1 MIYTVT
7 LNPSVDYYI
16 RVDTIDL
23 GQINRFDTYQYS
35 AGGKGINCSKILDL
49 FSVPSKAVYFCG
61 GLTGQFIDQFLKK
74 YSFIEACPINNEEGA
89 TRINVK
95 VLGGQETAFNSGGPV
110 IGEKAKE
117 ELLKAIDELNEN
129 DYLMINGN
137 LPKNVDK
144 DYVKQICRKAS
155 DKKAK
160 VVLDVPNMTA
170 EDLKGLDIFLIKP
183 NIDEFRFML
192 NEAEISEENF
202 KDYLPL
208 LHECGVRNILLS
220 FGGRNA
226 YYDGEAGS
234 YAIRS
239 PKVTLYK
246 TVGAGDSMLAAYVGQ
261 LSLNKGIEEALR
273 YGGATG
279 TAMVMS
285 EDLPDRTLIEEVA
298 EKTEVRID
306 R

>member
-23 GQINRFDTYQYS
+23 GQINRFDAYQYS

-129 DYLMINGN
+129 D
-137 LPKNVDK
+137 
-144 DYVKQICRKAS
+144 
-155 DKKAK
+155 
-160 VVLDVPNMTA
+160 
-170 EDLKGLDIFLIKP
+170 
-183 NIDEFRFML
+183 
-192 NEAEISEENF
+192 
-202 KDYLPL
+202 
-208 LHECGVRNILLS
+208 
-220 FGGRNA
+220 
-226 YYDGEAGS
+226 
-234 YAIRS
+234 
-239 PKVTLYK
+239 
-246 TVGAGDSMLAAYVGQ
+246 
-261 LSLNKGIEEALR
+261 
-273 YGGATG
+273 
-279 TAMVMS
+279 
-285 EDLPDRTLIEEVA
+285 
-298 EKTEVRID
+298 
-306 R
+306 

>member
-23 GQINRFDTYQYS
+23 GQINRFDAYQYS

-49 FSVPSKAVYFCG
+49 FSVPSKAVYFSG

-117 ELLKAIDELNEN
+117 ELLKVIDELNEN

-144 DYVKQICRKAS
+144 EYVKQICHKAS
-155 DKKAK
+155 AKKAK
-160 VVLDVPNMTA
+160 VILDVPNLTA

-183 NIDEFRFML
+183 NIDEFRSLL
-192 NEAEISEENF
+192 NKEEINEENY

-220 FGGRNA
+220 LGGKGA
-226 YYDGEAGS
+226 YYEGELGS
-234 YAIRS
+234 YHIGS
-239 PKVTLYK
+239 PKITVYK
-246 TVGAGDSMLAAYVGQ
+246 TVGAGDSMLAAFVGQ
-261 LSLNKGIEEALR
+261 LSLNKSIEEALR

-285 EDLPDRTLIEEVA
+285 EDLPSKALIEEIAVMTKVIA
-298 EKTEVRID
+298 D
-306 R
+306 Q